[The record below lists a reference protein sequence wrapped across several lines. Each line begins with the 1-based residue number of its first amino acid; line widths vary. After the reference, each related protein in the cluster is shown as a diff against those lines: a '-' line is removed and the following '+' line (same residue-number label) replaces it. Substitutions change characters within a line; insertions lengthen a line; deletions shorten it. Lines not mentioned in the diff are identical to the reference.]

1 VGTDAEHELARVVEP
16 SGRFVFR
23 VWFGE
28 TFHPRQKVADELT
41 ERGALLEWSS
51 ANLLAVDAP
60 NGQPAL
66 VIAGYLAEQE
76 RTGRL
81 TFETSGLRVRGGRG
95 ASATRQ
101 YPNCFASLG

>member
-1 VGTDAEHELARVVEP
+1 VVEP

-28 TFHPRQKVADELT
+28 AFHPRQKVADELT
-41 ERGALLEWSS
+41 ERGALEWSS

-60 NGQPAL
+60 NEERAQ
-66 VIAGYLAEQE
+66 VIADYLAEQE

-81 TFETSGLRVRGGRG
+81 TFEAGR
-95 ASATRQ
+95 S
-101 YPNCFASLG
+101 